1 MNSHQLLFMCVREKE
16 RAYVHGGAGACLQH
30 TTKISGQHSVSVFTV
45 YHSWNR
51 ISHFQH
57 CVRKWVGLHVPDGFR
72 DYGGTLPC
80 LAVRGFWWSRLT
92 SSHLPGKHLTFINT
106 PTKSCDFPFPL
117 SFSLLSFP
125 LSSLPYSLP
134 ILLFKNILLFTGIS
148 VKPWLSLSWLCR
160 QGWPSTHRG
169 LPASA
174 SPSAEI
180 KSAQHHCPYLV
191 ASHCSFYLNFLLSTD
206 PEALPQSPA
215 IRCLSVLAKC
225 LLMSFLH
232 V

>member
-16 RAYVHGGAGACLQH
+16 RAHVRGGGHACNIPQRYEDNIRCLSLPS
-30 TTKISGQHSVSVFTV
+30 TIVETESLT
-45 YHSWNR
+45 
-51 ISHFQH
+51 FQH
-57 CVRKWVGLHVPDGFR
+57 CVCRWADLHVSKGFW

-106 PTKSCDFPFPL
+106 PTKSCDFSFPL

-160 QGWPSTHRG
+160 QGWP
-169 LPASA
+169 
-174 SPSAEI
+174 
-180 KSAQHHCPYLV
+180 
-191 ASHCSFYLNFLLSTD
+191 
-206 PEALPQSPA
+206 
-215 IRCLSVLAKC
+215 
-225 LLMSFLH
+225 
-232 V
+232 